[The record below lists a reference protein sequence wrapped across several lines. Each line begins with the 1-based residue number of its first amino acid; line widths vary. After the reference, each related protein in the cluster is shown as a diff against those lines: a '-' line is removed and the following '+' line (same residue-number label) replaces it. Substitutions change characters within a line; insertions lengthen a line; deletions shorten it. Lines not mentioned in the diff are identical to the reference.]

1 MTSPVEVKKFQLDLS
16 RFAETA
22 GDRAEIA
29 IRKIALDLF
38 TAIVRR
44 TPVDTGRAR
53 SSWTLGIDKAITTV
67 APKSKAKTGAGTAT
81 KRALAH
87 TAKLSKYRIGQS
99 IFIVNNLE
107 YIVFLED
114 GTSDQAPFG
123 MVKVAIADIQT
134 AISVGV

>member
-1 MTSPVEVKKFQLDLS
+1 MTSPAEIKKFQLDLS
-16 RFAETA
+16 AFADKA
-22 GDRAEIA
+22 GVNAEVV

-38 TAIVRR
+38 TAIVKR

-53 SSWTLGIDKAITTV
+53 SSWTLGIDNVLSTV
-67 APKSKAKTGAGTAT
+67 AKKTKSKRSAGSAT
-81 KRALAH
+81 NKALGQ
-87 TAKLSKYRIGQS
+87 TKKLSRYRIGQS

-123 MVKVAIADIQT
+123 MVKLAIADIQV
-134 AISVGV
+134 AIGV